1 MKYVTIIDIARELGI
16 SKSTVS
22 RALAGDAQNVK
33 PETMKLVCE
42 TARRMGY
49 QRNETAVN
57 LRRQLSK
64 TIGIVIPEAITS
76 FFMNFIQCAQRDL
89 RAQGYRTIIAVSNED
104 IVQERECLQMLE
116 QCRVDGILMCV
127 CHSEANSKMF
137 RNVMSRG
144 IPIVFFDRHVRDT
157 AASQVHLDDVTASVF
172 MVEKLIRSGC
182 RYIVHLLGPAH
193 IGNAADRLYGYR
205 EVLEKF
211 NLPYNPQY
219 VVEGG
224 LSAEEGARA
233 MERFIQTGLHFDA
246 VFGFTETAVLGAKSV
261 LQRMH
266 FRIPEDVSLCC
277 MSGTALCTLVH
288 PTLSAAHQPTEE
300 MAHTATRLLLE
311 QLAHP
316 DQFKPQTVVLPGEVV
331 LRESTKPLPTLETV

>member
-1 MKYVTIIDIARELGI
+1 
-16 SKSTVS
+16 
-22 RALAGDAQNVK
+22 
-33 PETMKLVCE
+33 MKLVCE

-144 IPIVFFDRHVRDT
+144 IPIVFFDRHVRDS

-193 IGNAADRLYGYR
+193 IGNAADRLHGYR

-277 MSGTALCTLVH
+277 MPGTA
-288 PTLSAAHQPTEE
+288 PSPQPTSLPRKWP
-300 MAHTATRLLLE
+300 TRPP
-311 QLAHP
+311 ACCWNSWP
-316 DQFKPQTVVLPGEVV
+316 TPTNSNRKPWYC
-331 LRESTKPLPTLETV
+331 RAKWC